1 MENNSHP
8 YRLTEEDREKLFSLS
23 FDMLCV
29 AGLDGFFKR
38 INPAFEKVLGF
49 TTEELLAEPFLEFIH
64 PDDRAS
70 TLTEV
75 GKLAT
80 GAETIAFENRYRCR
94 DGSYKWLLWT
104 AIPDLASKLIYSAA
118 RDITSRK
125 HDEDK
130 IREQAA
136 LLNVTTDAILTCD
149 LDAQILFWNRGAEN
163 LYDWNKA
170 EAIGQ
175 NLKLLLFSPEIQPE
189 LANIMKVLLVEGEW
203 QGELQQITQH
213 KEQII
218 VDSRWTLIKI
228 ADNLAQSILIV
239 NTDIT
244 EKKRLER
251 QFLRVQRLESIGTLA
266 GGIAHDLNNI
276 LTPILSIA
284 QLLPLKLPEADEQIQ
299 HLFDLL
305 QISARRGGALVKQ
318 ILAFA
323 SGMDGKHTI
332 LQVRHVILEIQR
344 ILKETFPPEIELS
357 VDAPSDLW
365 TIQGDTTQIHQVLM
379 NLCVN
384 ARDAMPTGGKL
395 KIVARN
401 FDVDESYARINLE
414 AELGSYIMIS
424 VVDTGLGIP
433 EAIQEQIFEPFFSTK
448 DHRQGTGLG
457 LPTAMSIIKKH
468 GGFLKIYSVVSQGT
482 QVQVYLPA
490 NAIQETPTIEEANF
504 YSGQEEMILV
514 VDDEVNIREI
524 TEKILLTYNYRTITA
539 VDGIDAIACY
549 AQNQQQ
555 VQVVLMDMMMPSMD
569 GITAIKT
576 LRKMNPEIKII
587 ATSGLKMNDKISA
600 AFEVGVRGFLLKP
613 YTAEELLTAIQE
625 VLNN

>member
-175 NLKLLLFSPEIQPE
+175 NLK
-189 LANIMKVLLVEGEW
+189 
-203 QGELQQITQH
+203 H
-213 KEQII
+213 
-218 VDSRWTLIKI
+218 
-228 ADNLAQSILIV
+228 
-239 NTDIT
+239 
-244 EKKRLER
+244 
-251 QFLRVQRLESIGTLA
+251 
-266 GGIAHDLNNI
+266 
-276 LTPILSIA
+276 
-284 QLLPLKLPEADEQIQ
+284 
-299 HLFDLL
+299 
-305 QISARRGGALVKQ
+305 
-318 ILAFA
+318 
-323 SGMDGKHTI
+323 
-332 LQVRHVILEIQR
+332 
-344 ILKETFPPEIELS
+344 
-357 VDAPSDLW
+357 
-365 TIQGDTTQIHQVLM
+365 
-379 NLCVN
+379 
-384 ARDAMPTGGKL
+384 
-395 KIVARN
+395 
-401 FDVDESYARINLE
+401 
-414 AELGSYIMIS
+414 
-424 VVDTGLGIP
+424 
-433 EAIQEQIFEPFFSTK
+433 
-448 DHRQGTGLG
+448 
-457 LPTAMSIIKKH
+457 
-468 GGFLKIYSVVSQGT
+468 
-482 QVQVYLPA
+482 
-490 NAIQETPTIEEANF
+490 
-504 YSGQEEMILV
+504 
-514 VDDEVNIREI
+514 
-524 TEKILLTYNYRTITA
+524 
-539 VDGIDAIACY
+539 
-549 AQNQQQ
+549 
-555 VQVVLMDMMMPSMD
+555 
-569 GITAIKT
+569 
-576 LRKMNPEIKII
+576 NPE
-587 ATSGLKMNDKISA
+587 N
-600 AFEVGVRGFLLKP
+600 
-613 YTAEELLTAIQE
+613 
-625 VLNN
+625 